1 MSLGREAVYSAMF
14 TQISALLLAPYGP
27 FHYAGRRPVS
37 IGTLAAEQYPAFVL
51 VERGEDYDRSRL
63 FAPAKVT
70 LFSDLYIYAMQGDLP
85 DESDVSNLNALADA
99 VEDAVQA
106 ACGPTAQNTLGGL
119 VQEAWI
125 LGRQVVT
132 PGSYAQ
138 RQSEQI
144 MGLAV
149 TLPHSR

>member
-1 MSLGREAVYSAMF
+1 MSLRRESIYRALF
-14 TQISALLLAPYGP
+14 NQIAALLLAPAGP
-27 FHYAGRRPVS
+27 FNYAGRRPVS
-37 IGTLAAEQYPAFVL
+37 MSTLGAEQYPAFVL
-51 VERGEDYDRSRL
+51 VEKGEDYDRGRL

-70 LFSDLYIYAMQGDLP
+70 LFADLFIYSMMGDVP
-85 DESDVSNLNALADA
+85 DESDVTNLNALADA
-99 VEDAVQA
+99 VEDAVQN
-106 ACGPTAQNTLGGL
+106 ACGATAQNTLGGL

-138 RQSEQI
+138 RQSEQV
-144 MGLAV
+144 MGLAM

>member
-1 MSLGREAVYSAMF
+1 VALGREPIYSALF
-14 TQISALLLAPYGP
+14 AQLAALLAWPLGP
-27 FHYAGRRPVS
+27 FNYAGRRPVS
-37 IGTLAAEQYPAFVL
+37 MGTIAAEQYPAFVL
-51 VERGEDYDRSRL
+51 VEKGENYDRSRL
-63 FAPAKVT
+63 FTPTKVT
-70 LFSDLYIYAMQGDLP
+70 LLADLFIYSLQGEVP
-85 DESDVSNLNALADA
+85 DESDVAALNMLADA

-138 RQSEQI
+138 RQSEQV
-144 MGLAV
+144 MSLAV

>member
-1 MSLGREAVYSAMF
+1 MALGREQIYSALF
-14 TQISALLLAPYGP
+14 AQISALLLSPAGP
-27 FHYAGRRPVS
+27 FQYAGRRPVS
-37 IGTLAAEQYPAFVL
+37 IGTLGAEQYPAFVL
-51 VERGEDYDRSRL
+51 VEKGEDYDRSRL

-70 LFSDLYIYAMQGDLP
+70 LFADLYIWTLQGDVP
-85 DESDVSNLNALADA
+85 DESDVSNLNTLADA
-99 VEDAVQA
+99 VEDAVQS
-106 ACGPTAQNTLGGL
+106 ACGQTAQNTLSGL

>member
-1 MSLGREAVYSAMF
+1 MALGREAIYSALF
-14 TQISALLLAPYGP
+14 SQISALLLAPAGP
-27 FHYAGRRPVS
+27 FNYAGRRPVS
-37 IGTLAAEQYPAFVL
+37 MSTLAAEQYPAFVL
-51 VERGEDYDRSRL
+51 VETGEDYDRSRL

-70 LFSDLYIYAMQGDLP
+70 LRADLFIYSLQGEIP
-85 DESDVSNLNALADA
+85 DESDAGALNGLADA
-99 VEDAVQA
+99 VEDAIQA

-119 VQEAWI
+119 VAEAWI

-138 RQSEQI
+138 RQSEQV
-144 MGLAV
+144 MALAI

>member
-1 MSLGREAVYSAMF
+1 MALGREAVYSALF
-14 TQISALLLAPYGP
+14 QQISALLLAPAGA
-27 FHYAGRRPVS
+27 FQYAGRRPVS
-37 IGTLAAEQYPAFVL
+37 IGTLGAEQYPAFVL
-51 VERGEDYDRSRL
+51 VEKGEDYDRSRL

-70 LFSDLYIYAMQGDLP
+70 LFANIYVYSMMGDLP
-85 DESDVSNLNALADA
+85 DEADVSNLNALADA

-119 VQEAWI
+119 VQNAWF

-132 PGSYAQ
+132 PGSFAQ

>member
-1 MSLGREAVYSAMF
+1 MAVGREAAYAALF
-14 TQISALLLAPYGP
+14 QQISALLLSPAGP
-27 FHYAGRRPVS
+27 FNYAGRRPVS
-37 IGTLAAEQYPAFVL
+37 IGTLGAEQYPAFVL
-51 VERGEDYDRSRL
+51 VEKGEDYDRSRL
-63 FAPAKVT
+63 FSPAKVT
-70 LFSDLYIYAMQGDLP
+70 LFADLFIYSLQGEVP
-85 DESDVSNLNALADA
+85 DESEVAGLNGLADA

-106 ACGPTAQNTLGGL
+106 ACGPTAQNTLTGL

-144 MGLAV
+144 IGIAV

>member
-1 MSLGREAVYSAMF
+1 M
-14 TQISALLLAPYGP
+14 LAPAGV
-27 FHYAGRRPVS
+27 FNYAGRRPIS
-37 IGTLAAEQYPAFVL
+37 IGTIAAEQYPAFVL
-51 VERGEDYDRSRL
+51 VEKGEDYDRGQL
-63 FAPAKVT
+63 FSPATVT
-70 LFSDLYIYAMQGDLP
+70 LFSDLYIYSLQGEVP
-85 DESDVSNLNALADA
+85 DESDVMTLNNLADA
-99 VEDAVQA
+99 VENAVQA
-106 ACGPTAQNTLGGL
+106 ACGPTAQNTLSGL

-125 LGRQVVT
+125 LGRQVTT

>member
-1 MSLGREAVYSAMF
+1 MPLGREAVYRALF
-14 TQISALLLAPYGP
+14 NQISALLVAPAGP
-27 FHYAGRRPVS
+27 FAYAGRRPVS
-37 IGTLAAEQYPAFVL
+37 LGTLAAEQYPAFVL
-51 VERGEDYDRSRL
+51 VEKGEDYDRGRL

-70 LFSDLYIYAMQGDLP
+70 LFADLFIYSMMGDVP
-85 DESDVSNLNALADA
+85 DESDVTNLNALADA
-99 VEDAVQA
+99 VEDAVQN
-106 ACGPTAQNTLGGL
+106 ACGATAQNTLGGL

-138 RQSEQI
+138 RQSEQV
-144 MGLAV
+144 MGLAM

>member
-1 MSLGREAVYSAMF
+1 MSLGREAVYAALF
-14 TQISALLLAPYGP
+14 TQISALLVAPDGP
-27 FHYAGRRPVS
+27 FQYAGRRPVS

-51 VERGEDYDRSRL
+51 VEKGEDYDRSRL

-70 LFSDLYIYAMQGDLP
+70 LFADLFIYSMMGDVP
-85 DESDVSNLNALADA
+85 DESDVSALNRLADA

>member
-1 MSLGREAVYSAMF
+1 MALGREAIYSALF
-14 TQISALLLAPYGP
+14 NQIAAILLQPAGP
-27 FHYAGRRPVS
+27 FNYAGRRPVS
-37 IGTLAAEQYPAFVL
+37 IGTLGAEQYPALVL
-51 VERGEDYDRSRL
+51 VEKGEDYDRSRL
-63 FAPAKVT
+63 YAPARVT
-70 LFSDLYIYAMQGDLP
+70 LYADLHVYSMQGDVP
-85 DESDVSNLNALADA
+85 DESDVTNLNALADA

-106 ACGPTAQNTLGGL
+106 ACGPTAQNTLEGL

-138 RQSEQI
+138 RQSEQV

>member
-1 MSLGREAVYSAMF
+1 MALGREAIYSALF
-14 TQISALLLAPYGP
+14 AQLAALLVWPLGP
-27 FHYAGRRPVS
+27 FNYAGRRPVS
-37 IGTLAAEQYPAFVL
+37 MGTIAAEQYPAFVL
-51 VERGEDYDRSRL
+51 VEKGENYDRSRL

-70 LFSDLYIYAMQGDLP
+70 LLADLFIYSLQGEVP
-85 DESDVSNLNALADA
+85 DESDVAALNMLADA

-138 RQSEQI
+138 RQSEQV
-144 MGLAV
+144 MSLAV

>member
-1 MSLGREAVYSAMF
+1 MALGREAIYQALFS
-14 TQISALLLAPYGP
+14 QISALIMAPAGP
-27 FHYAGRRPVS
+27 FQYAGRRPVS
-37 IGTLAAEQYPAFVL
+37 IGTLGAEQYPAFVL
-51 VERGEDYDRSRL
+51 VERGENYDRSRL

-70 LFSDLYIYAMQGDLP
+70 LFADLFIYAMQGDVP

-99 VEDAVQA
+99 VEDAVEA
-106 ACGPTAQNTLGGL
+106 ACGATAQNVLGGL

-138 RQSEQI
+138 RQSEQV

>member
-1 MSLGREAVYSAMF
+1 MALGREAIYSALF
-14 TQISALLLAPYGP
+14 AQIGGLLAAPAGP
-27 FHYAGRRPVS
+27 FNYAGRRPVS
-37 IGTLAAEQYPAFVL
+37 MGTIAAEQYPAFVL
-51 VERGEDYDRSRL
+51 VEKGEEYDRSRL
-63 FAPAKVT
+63 FAPAKVMLLAD
-70 LFSDLYIYAMQGDLP
+70 LFIYSLQGEVP
-85 DESDVSNLNALADA
+85 DENDVSALNDLADA
-99 VEDAVQA
+99 VENAVQA

-119 VQEAWI
+119 VLEAWI

-138 RQSEQI
+138 RQSEQV

>member
-1 MSLGREAVYSAMF
+1 MALGREAIYATLFSQLA
-14 TQISALLLAPYGP
+14 ALLVWPAGP
-27 FHYAGRRPVS
+27 FNYAGRRPVS
-37 IGTLAAEQYPAFVL
+37 MSTIAPEQYPAFVL
-51 VERGEDYDRSRL
+51 VEKGENYDRSRL

-70 LFSDLYIYAMQGDLP
+70 LLADLFIYSLQGEVP
-85 DESDVSNLNALADA
+85 DESDVAALNILADA

-106 ACGPTAQNTLGGL
+106 SCGPTAQNTLGGL
-119 VQEAWI
+119 VVEAWI
-125 LGRQVVT
+125 LGRQVTT